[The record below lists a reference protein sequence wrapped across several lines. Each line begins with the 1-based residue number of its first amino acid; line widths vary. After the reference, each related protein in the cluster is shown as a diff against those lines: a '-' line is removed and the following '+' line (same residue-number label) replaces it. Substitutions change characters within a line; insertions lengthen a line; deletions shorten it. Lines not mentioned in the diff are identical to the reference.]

1 MKKWVGFWVIMG
13 LSLRVLSEELPKS
26 CYGRFGGE
34 MPAHSIIVD
43 DQSIA
48 ISAHDVFITI
58 TADKVVYSGGNLELI
73 GTYTVYKQGKNEYI
87 IKANLTN
94 GKSLNYELDF
104 TWKKKEDKLY
114 ITPKNGQVEAV
125 LERISV

>member
-1 MKKWVGFWVIMG
+1 MKKWIGFLVLMG
-13 LSLRVLSEELPKS
+13 FSLRVIAEELPKS

-34 MPAHSIIVD
+34 MPAYSVIVD

-58 TADKVVYSGGNLELI
+58 TAEKVVYSGGSLELV
-73 GTYTVYKQGKNEYI
+73 GTYSVYKQSKNEYVV
-87 IKANLTN
+87 KAKLTN
-94 GKSLNYELDF
+94 GKSLDYELDF